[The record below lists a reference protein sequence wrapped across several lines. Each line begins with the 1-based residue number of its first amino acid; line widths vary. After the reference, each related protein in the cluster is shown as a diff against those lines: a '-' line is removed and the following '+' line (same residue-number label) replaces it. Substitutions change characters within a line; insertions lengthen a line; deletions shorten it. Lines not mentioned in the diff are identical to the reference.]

1 MFSESNPF
9 LNFVIGL
16 LIGVGASFLYIRFGI
31 QLPAAAGVGQR
42 ITSEAIVKTAEL
54 QLFDASNPPLV
65 RHRALAMILAH
76 EPEKFLAID
85 RAINHRFLNEF
96 LRQHQ
101 TGFGLNGPIV
111 LDQNP
116 TSLKT
121 ISRSKLGTTLIGS
134 NEKAAV
140 TLGGT
145 AAPNYL
151 TKALLQQ
158 KYPDASADTIDFL
171 AAHPELRSSP
181 IQTGRQAT
189 LPGLKLKIDTETR

>member
-1 MFSESNPF
+1 MVGESNPF
-9 LNFVIGL
+9 FNFVIGL

-65 RHRALAMILAH
+65 RHRALAMILAN

-101 TGFGLNGPIV
+101 SGFSLNGPVI
-111 LDQNP
+111 LDDNP
-116 TSLKT
+116 STLKT
-121 ISRSKLGTTLIGS
+121 ISRSRIGTTMIGS
-134 NEKAAV
+134 GE
-140 TLGGT
+140 T
-145 AAPNYL
+145 AISG
-151 TKALLQQ
+151 
-158 KYPDASADTIDFL
+158 DECF
-171 AAHPELRSSP
+171 
-181 IQTGRQAT
+181 
-189 LPGLKLKIDTETR
+189 